1 MSKVKHM
8 IYWKQLLLD
17 CSFCFLEESSTGAA
31 AAAAVLLIVLSSFL
45 SAGRYLEERMNVKE
59 EEFLIYF
66 PSSSTATALLPV
78 SAS

>member
-31 AAAAVLLIVLSSFL
+31 AAAAAALLIVLSSFL
-45 SAGRYLEERMNVKE
+45 
-59 EEFLIYF
+59 
-66 PSSSTATALLPV
+66 
-78 SAS
+78 

>member
-31 AAAAVLLIVLSSFL
+31 AAAALLIVLSSFL

-66 PSSSTATALLPV
+66 PSSTATALLPV